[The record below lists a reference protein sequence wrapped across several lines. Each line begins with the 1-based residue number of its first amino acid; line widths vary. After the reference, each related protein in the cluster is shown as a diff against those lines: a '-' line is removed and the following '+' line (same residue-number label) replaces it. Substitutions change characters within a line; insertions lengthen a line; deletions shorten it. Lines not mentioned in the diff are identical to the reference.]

1 MSIIKSTLIVS
12 VGIATS
18 RIFGFIR
25 DALIARYIGASVLSD
40 IFFASFRLPNFFR
53 RVFAEG
59 AFNNAFVPIFIKY
72 SEKPLGKTNNTN
84 PENLN
89 ISNQNSQQFARN
101 IFSLLLYVLLIF
113 TLILQITMPLVIKIL
128 FPGFIYGSEK
138 FIATVDLSRITIF
151 YLITIS
157 LASLCSAI
165 LNSLGKFYAASST
178 PVILNLTLI
187 LMMIFAGNLFE
198 NYAILLAWAVA
209 IAGMLQFLWVF
220 IFTIRSKFLLYPIY
234 PVFCPQTKKFAKKLL
249 PAVLGANVLQINLL
263 VDSIFASTITGAIS
277 YLYYA
282 DRINQLPLAM
292 IGIALSVALLPNLS
306 KKIAEN
312 NNEAAI
318 GLQNLAVAIAIIL
331 AVPASIFLITFA
343 EPIIATLFQ
352 RGKFGEQET
361 INVSK
366 ALSCYS
372 LGLPSFI
379 LVKIFEPGFFA
390 RGNTKIPMYIAIFCV
405 SLNVVLN
412 IVFHYCQLG
421 YIGIILSAI
430 ISSYGNLILLI
441 WQLHRQKF
449 FFFDRQFNA
458 KTKPML
464 IIIAV
469 AVAVALII
477 RSQLYSHQHLNN
489 STIRLIIS
497 MTTFVSIY
505 FALLYYYRLINTIF
519 MQKK

>member
-1 MSIIKSTLIVS
+1 MSILKSTLIVS

-53 RVFAEG
+53 RIFAEG

-72 SEKPLGKTNNTN
+72 CEKPPNKASKTN
-84 PENLN
+84 PENLD
-89 ISNQNSQQFARN
+89 SGNQNSQQFARN

-113 TLILQITMPLVIKIL
+113 TLILQIAMPFVVKIL

-165 LNSLGKFYAASST
+165 LNSLGRFYAASST

-220 IFTIRSKFLLYPIY
+220 IFTVKAKFLLYPIY

-312 NNEAAI
+312 NNESAI
-318 GLQNLAVAIAIIL
+318 SLQNLAVAIAIIL

-343 EPIIATLFQ
+343 EPVIATLFQ

-361 INVSK
+361 ISVSK
-366 ALSCYS
+366 ALSFYS

-412 IVFHYCQLG
+412 IIFHYCQLG
-421 YIGIILSAI
+421 YVGIILAAI

-458 KTKPML
+458 KIKPML

-469 AVAVALII
+469 AVAVAIVI

-489 STIRLIIS
+489 SSIRLIIS
-497 MTTFVSIY
+497 MATFASIY
-505 FALLYYYRLINTIF
+505 FALLYRYRLLAIIF
-519 MQKK
+519 RKKS